1 MTPTLTLLCGLPGSG
16 KTTLARKVEARS
28 ETQGRTLRLSSDDWM
43 VPLFGQHMPR
53 DVFDARL
60 AAIRGLQWELAARL
74 LTLGVSIVL
83 DDGFWRLAERDLYR
97 HRAKQIGV
105 PCQVVFLDVPLPE
118 LQRRL
123 TARNATAEAG
133 TFLIDAP
140 ALALF
145 HEWFEPP
152 SADEPGVLVYSAAF
166 PTSHEQGLEP

>member
-16 KTTLARKVEARS
+16 KTTLARHLEAPS
-28 ETQGRTLRLSSDDWM
+28 ELRGRTLRLSSDDWM

-53 DVFDARL
+53 EVFNARL
-60 AAIRGLQWELAARL
+60 AVVRDLQWELAARL
-74 LTLGVSIVL
+74 LGLGVNVVL

-97 HRAKQIGV
+97 LRAKQIGV
-105 PCQVVFLDVPLPE
+105 PCQVIFLDVPLPE

-123 TARNATAEAG
+123 AVRNAAAEAG

-145 HEWFEPP
+145 HSWFEPP
-152 SADEPGVLVYSAAF
+152 TAAEPGVVAPPSPVQTL
-166 PTSHEQGLEP
+166 HEEGLEP